1 MDKTCYSFDELPNKE
16 GVERAKLYT
25 AEQASSEPA
34 YFIS

>member
-1 MDKTCYSFDELPNKE
+1 MKICCFFDELPSKE

-25 AEQASSEPA
+25 AEQASIGLT